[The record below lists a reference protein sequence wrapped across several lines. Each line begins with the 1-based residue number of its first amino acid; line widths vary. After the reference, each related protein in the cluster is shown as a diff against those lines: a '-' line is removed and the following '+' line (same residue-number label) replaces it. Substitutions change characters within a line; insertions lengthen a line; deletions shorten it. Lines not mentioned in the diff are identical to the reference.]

1 MATTNGLTGWMPR
14 SHVTLQRRDRRRIVR
29 AAAFTVA
36 LMALAGCG
44 RLFGD
49 NPAMSSLWVINDCPY
64 TVNVSVAP
72 EKTSGPGAYDS
83 TEMKPETEYW
93 WTSTVEQGEYV
104 VIVTGPLENEW
115 RTTVPYSVETPH
127 PSLYISGADC
137 PE

>member
-1 MATTNGLTGWMPR
+1 M
-14 SHVTLQRRDRRRIVR
+14 R
-29 AAAFTVA
+29 AAAQLVA
-36 LMALAGCG
+36 VMALAGCG

-72 EKTSGPGAYDS
+72 EKTSVPVEYYS
-83 TEMKPETEYW
+83 TDMKPETEYG

-104 VIVTGPLENEW
+104 VIVTGPLEGEW

-127 PSLYISGADC
+127 PGLTISGADC